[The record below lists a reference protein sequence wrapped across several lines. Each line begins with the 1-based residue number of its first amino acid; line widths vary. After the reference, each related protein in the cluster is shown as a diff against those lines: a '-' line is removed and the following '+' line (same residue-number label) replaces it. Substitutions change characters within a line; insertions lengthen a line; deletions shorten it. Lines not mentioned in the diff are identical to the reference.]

1 MQIDKTNNTAQRIAY
16 TLAGCGIGAVAGWAG
31 DRIAKPLFKDD
42 AITDSFVKKVT
53 EKENKL
59 NENDFKVFVDD
70 LKKISASGDLKNT
83 QEFTKAYFADL
94 TVPEEIKT
102 FSNQMLDD
110 LKSEFGDGIV
120 DGNFDDYRA
129 KAGVSPDDLLLQ
141 KERIKSAIDFKNKTV
156 KKLSE
161 NADLSDKNLF
171 AALKKTIFETRLKSA
186 GKSAAIVAI
195 ILGAAGYGLS
205 VLTGN
210 KNKS

>member
-1 MQIDKTNNTAQRIAY
+1 MQIDNTNNTTQRITY
-16 TLAGCGIGAVAGWAG
+16 TLIGCGVGATAGWAG

-53 EKENKL
+53 EQENKL

-70 LKKISASGDLKNT
+70 LKKISDSGELKNT

-94 TVPEEIKT
+94 TTTDEIKT
-102 FSNQMLDD
+102 LGNKMLDD
-110 LKSEFGDGIV
+110 LKAEFGDGIV

-129 KAGVSPDDLLLQ
+129 KAGVSPENLPLQ
-141 KERIKSAIDFKNKTV
+141 KERISSAIDFKNKTV
-156 KKLSE
+156 KKLAE

-171 AALKKTIFETRLKSA
+171 EALKKTIFETKLKSA

-205 VLTGN
+205 LLTGN
-210 KNKS
+210 KNK

>member
-1 MQIDKTNNTAQRIAY
+1 MQIDNTNNTTQRITY
-16 TLAGCGIGAVAGWAG
+16 TLIGCGVGAAAGWAG

-53 EKENKL
+53 ERENKL

-70 LKKISASGDLKNT
+70 LKKISDSGELKNT

-94 TVPEEIKT
+94 TTTDEIKT
-102 FSNQMLDD
+102 LGNKMLDD
-110 LKSEFGDGIV
+110 LKAEFGDGIV

-129 KAGVSPDDLLLQ
+129 KAGVSPENLPLQ

-171 AALKKTIFETRLKSA
+171 EALKKTIFETKLKSA

-205 VLTGN
+205 LLTGN
-210 KNKS
+210 KNK

>member
-1 MQIDKTNNTAQRIAY
+1 MQIDNTNNTTQRITY
-16 TLAGCGIGAVAGWAG
+16 TLIGCGVGAAAGWAG

-53 EKENKL
+53 ERENKL

-70 LKKISASGDLKNT
+70 LKKISDSGELKNT

-94 TVPEEIKT
+94 TTTDEIKT
-102 FSNQMLDD
+102 LGNKMLDD

-129 KAGVSPDDLLLQ
+129 KAGVSPENLPLQ
-141 KERIKSAIDFKNKTV
+141 KERISSAIDFKNKTV
-156 KKLSE
+156 KKLAE

-171 AALKKTIFETRLKSA
+171 EALKKTIFETKLKSA

-205 VLTGN
+205 LPTGS
-210 KNKS
+210 KNK

>member
-1 MQIDKTNNTAQRIAY
+1 MQIDNTNNTTQRITY
-16 TLAGCGIGAVAGWAG
+16 TLIGCGIGAVAGWAG

-53 EKENKL
+53 EQENKL

-70 LKKISASGDLKNT
+70 LKKISDSGELKNT

-94 TVPEEIKT
+94 TTTDEIKT
-102 FSNQMLDD
+102 LGNKMLDD

-129 KAGVSPDDLLLQ
+129 KAGVSPENLPLQ
-141 KERIKSAIDFKNKTV
+141 KERISSAIDFKNKTV
-156 KKLSE
+156 KKLAE

-171 AALKKTIFETRLKSA
+171 EVLKKTIFETKLKSA

-205 VLTGN
+205 LLTGN
-210 KNKS
+210 KNK